1 MSYCRSHISGN
12 ELQDTQR
19 KGADNLFPDWKLV
32 VEIPLLKLGRFY
44 MTNYVCGI
52 DFGTS
57 NSAVAVYDISQH
69 APSPLNA
76 QICRP
81 IPSLLYFSTEEKNSV
96 FVGDDAIAAYV
107 RSNFQGRFLQSL
119 KTFLTFSSFTET
131 RINGRRYE
139 LPDLVGLMMRQLKQ
153 TAEKAVN
160 APIDRVVLGRP
171 VKFAGDSPNEEL
183 ATERLYK
190 AAKLVGF
197 KQIEFEFEPVAAA
210 RYYQTL
216 VKKNEL
222 VLVGDFGGGTS
233 DFTLM
238 SLSPSGEAGNSQST
252 VLGTAGVPFAGNK
265 FDSELMR
272 GKLLQHFGQGSRW
285 WADDKWL
292 NLPNHIFIDICEW
305 HQIPFLREHRTMEFL
320 RDVQRRTTNPKGIAN
335 LRALIFQNYGYSVFQ
350 RIEEAKIRLSSTDKT
365 TIDCALKEVTFHES
379 VTLTEFNTLIQPFI
393 NSIQNCV
400 QELLKAHNT
409 SSIQVDNI
417 FLTGGTSEVKAV
429 KQLFNK
435 MFGAEKVRTGK
446 TFTSVAEGLG
456 LTAGIFFA

>member
-1 MSYCRSHISGN
+1 MS
-12 ELQDTQR
+12 
-19 KGADNLFPDWKLV
+19 
-32 VEIPLLKLGRFY
+32 
-44 MTNYVCGI
+44 NYVCGI

-57 NSAVAVYDISQH
+57 NSAVAVYDTALH

-81 IPSLLYFSTEEKNSV
+81 VPSLLYFPTEEKNSV
-96 FVGDDAIAAYV
+96 FVGDEAIAAYV
-107 RSNFQGRFLQSL
+107 RSNFQGRFLQAL
-119 KTFLTFSSFTET
+119 KTFLTFTSFTET

-139 LPDLVGLMMRQLKQ
+139 LADLVALIMRQMKL
-153 TAEKAVN
+153 TAEKAVGE
-160 APIDRVVLGRP
+160 PIHQVVLGRP

-183 ATERLYK
+183 ATERLYN

-197 KQIEFEFEPVAAA
+197 KEIEFEFEPVAAA

-238 SLSPSGEAGNSQST
+238 SLSPAGKSGVSEST
-252 VLGTAGVPFAGNK
+252 VLGTGGVPFAGNK

-272 GKLLQHFGQGSRW
+272 GKLLQHFGQGSKW

-292 NLPNHIFIDICEW
+292 NLPNHIFLDICEW
-305 HQIPFLREHRTMEFL
+305 HQIPFLRERRTMEFL
-320 RDVQRRTTNPKGIAN
+320 KDVQRRTTHPKEIAN

-350 RIEEAKIRLSSTDKT
+350 RIEEAKIRLSSSGKT
-365 TIDCALKEVTFHES
+365 AIDCALKEVSFHEP
-379 VTLTEFNTLIQPFI
+379 VTLLEFNGLIR
-393 NSIQNCV
+393 SHIQAIQKCV
-400 QELLKAHNT
+400 EELLQAHGT
-409 SSIQVDNI
+409 SAAQVDNV
-417 FLTGGTSEVKAV
+417 FLTGGTSEVTAV
-429 KQLFNK
+429 KQVFKL
-435 MFGAEKVRTGK
+435 MFGEEKVRTGK

-456 LTAGIFFA
+456 LTAGAVFG

>member
-1 MSYCRSHISGN
+1 M
-12 ELQDTQR
+12 
-19 KGADNLFPDWKLV
+19 A
-32 VEIPLLKLGRFY
+32 
-44 MTNYVCGI
+44 NYVCGI

-57 NSAVAVYDISQH
+57 NSAVAVYDLDRR

-76 QICRP
+76 EICRP
-81 IPSLLYFSTEEKNSV
+81 IPSLLYFPTEEKNSV
-96 FVGDDAIAAYV
+96 FVGDDAVAAYV
-107 RSNFQGRFLQSL
+107 RSNFQGRFLQAL

-139 LPDLVGLMMRQLKQ
+139 LPDLVALMMRQLKQ
-153 TAEKAVN
+153 TAEKAVE

-216 VKKNEL
+216 VTKNEL

-238 SLSPSGEAGNSQST
+238 SLSPSGESGTSEST

-272 GKLLQHFGQGSRW
+272 GKLLHHFGQGSQW

-292 NLPNHIFIDICEW
+292 NLPNHIFLDICEW
-305 HQIPFLREHRTMEFL
+305 HQIPFLRERRTMEFL

-335 LRALIFQNYGYSVFQ
+335 LRALIFENYGYSVFQ
-350 RIEEAKIRLSSTDKT
+350 RIEEAKIRLSSADQTA
-365 TIDCALKEVTFHES
+365 IDCALKEVSFHEPVS
-379 VTLTEFNTLIQPFI
+379 LLEFNGLIQPHI
-393 NSIQNCV
+393 SAIRHCV
-400 QELLKAHNT
+400 QELLQAH
-409 SSIQVDNI
+409 SISDARVDNI
-417 FLTGGTSEVKAV
+417 FLTGGTSEVTAV
-429 KQLFNK
+429 KQLFIE
-435 MFGAEKVRTGK
+435 MFGANKVRTGK

-456 LTAGIFFA
+456 LTAGSLFS